1 MYFWPILIVGLLAL
15 AMTLGGPPSV
25 EMLASGHPARI
36 VYLTVFGTGII
47 VSGALRILIFGGWRT
62 LTNIGVWAL
71 VLGGFGFLGQNH
83 ETINLALQRLQGEIV
98 PSLAVSR
105 TSGEVELRRTWDGHY
120 RADTLVNGSEIRLL
134 VDTGASMVLI
144 PYEQAEALG
153 IDLNTLEYSM
163 PVTTANGRSTVAP
176 IRLETVQ
183 IGSIQVNDVVAAVS
197 HPGSLKSGLL
207 GMSFLDHLSETSF
220 QRDKLILRQDARSAL
235 FQLAPVS
242 SGN

>member
-15 AMTLGGPPSV
+15 AMTLGGPPSM
-25 EMLASGHPARI
+25 EMLTSDHPARI
-36 VYLTVFGTGII
+36 VYLTVFSTGII
-47 VSGALRILIFGGWRT
+47 VSVALRILIFGGWRT
-62 LTNIGVWAL
+62 WSNVAVWVL
-71 VLGGFGFLGQNH
+71 ILGGFGFLGQNH
-83 ETINLALQRLQGEIV
+83 ETINLALQRIQGEIV

-120 RADTLVNGSEIRLL
+120 RADTFVNGHEIRLL

-144 PYEQAEALG
+144 PYEKAEAVG
-153 IDLNTLEYSM
+153 IDVNALDFSM

-176 IRLETVQ
+176 IRLKTVQ
-183 IGSIQVNDVVAAVS
+183 IGTIEVNNVVAAVA

-220 QRDKLILRQDARSAL
+220 QRDKLILRQDGRSAL
-235 FQLAPVS
+235 FQLAPVT

>member
-1 MYFWPILIVGLLAL
+1 MFFWPILIVGLLAL
-15 AMTLGGPPSV
+15 AMTLGGPPS
-25 EMLASGHPARI
+25 LDLFTAGHPSRV

-47 VSGALRILIFGGWRT
+47 VGGALRILIFGGRRT
-62 LTNIGVWAL
+62 WTNVAVWVL
-71 VLGGFGFLGQNH
+71 ILGGFGFLGHHQD
-83 ETINLALQRLQGEIV
+83 TIRLALQRLQGEIV

-105 TSGEVELRRTWDGHY
+105 SAGEVELRRTWDGHY
-120 RADTLVNGSEIRLL
+120 RADTLVNGNQIRLL

-144 PYEQAEALG
+144 PHEKAGSLG
-153 IDLNTLEYSM
+153 IDVNTLDFSM

-183 IGSIQVNDVVAAVS
+183 IGSIRVNDVAAAVA

-220 QRDKLILRQDARSAL
+220 QRDKLVLRQDAQSAL
-235 FQLAPVS
+235 FQFAPPEPS
-242 SGN
+242 E